1 MRHKAGQ
8 VIQFPGY
15 YRHDLILW
23 RMSQTGLTPKIIAQQ
38 SKQDGRL
45 SVSEDTVCAAMNGD
59 CGTIKKLWTIASI
72 LRLKFSELF
81 NFDLLPNEFDRA
93 VLNGHSGLV
102 RSEGRTVGESAR
114 SISAR
119 RKLYSTN

>member
-1 MRHKAGQ
+1 MRRNAGQ

-15 YRHDLILW
+15 YRHDIILW
-23 RMSQTGLTPKIIAQQ
+23 RMSQTGLTPKKIAQQ
-38 SKQDGRL
+38 SKKDGRV

-59 CGTIKKLWTIASI
+59 CGTIKKLWTIANI

-93 VLNGHSGLV
+93 VLNGHSRL
-102 RSEGRTVGESAR
+102 AR
-114 SISAR
+114 S
-119 RKLYSTN
+119 

>member
-1 MRHKAGQ
+1 MRPKAGQ
-8 VIQFPGY
+8 VIPFPGY

-23 RMSQTGLTPKIIAQQ
+23 RMSQTGLTPKQIAQQ
-38 SKQDGRL
+38 SKTETV

-59 CGTIKKLWTIASI
+59 CGTIKKLWSIANI

-93 VLNGHSGLV
+93 VLSGSSRLV
-102 RSEGRTVGESAR
+102 RS
-114 SISAR
+114 
-119 RKLYSTN
+119 